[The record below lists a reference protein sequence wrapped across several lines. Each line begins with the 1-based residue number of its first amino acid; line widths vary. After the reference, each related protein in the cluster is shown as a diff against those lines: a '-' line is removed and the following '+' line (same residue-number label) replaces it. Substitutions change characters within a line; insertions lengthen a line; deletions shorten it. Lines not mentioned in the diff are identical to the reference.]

1 MKRLIVVCLG
11 LMILLVACGNKVDG
25 TYKNEELTLRA
36 DDDAETAQINY
47 DTGDDELNEW
57 MEEEEEDLNYK
68 GEIDKKKKTMTF
80 KDKKGNVEM
89 KMSYKVKG
97 KKLILKDKSGS
108 SGDEKIVLKK
118 QEK

>member
-1 MKRLIVVCLG
+1 MKRLIGVCLG
-11 LMILLVACGNKVDG
+11 LMILLAACGNKVDG
-25 TYKNEELTLRA
+25 TYKNKEVTLTA

-47 DTGDDELNEW
+47 DTGDDEWNEFL
-57 MEEEEEDLNYK
+57 EEDGNDLNYK

-108 SGDEKIVLKK
+108 SGD
-118 QEK
+118 

>member
-1 MKRLIVVCLG
+1 MKRLIGVCLG
-11 LMILLVACGNKVDG
+11 LMILLAACGNKVDG
-25 TYKNEELTLRA
+25 TYENKELTLTA
-36 DDDAETAQINY
+36 DNDAETVQINY
-47 DTGDDELNEW
+47 DPRYNKDKEW
-57 MEEEEEDLNYK
+57 MEEDEDRNYK

-80 KDKKGNVEM
+80 KDENGSIEM

-108 SGDEKIVLKK
+108 SVDEKIVLKK